1 MNVVTKSDYKKKKR
15 KLREP
20 KSQIE
25 LLVMAIPAI
34 VLLFIFCYIPMVGLV
49 LAFKN
54 YKIGLGIMGSPW
66 VGIANFKFFFESSD
80 AVRVIRNTLGY
91 NAMFI
96 VFGTIVQIILAIML
110 SIVTNKK
117 ALKFYQTSMFLPYFL
132 SWVAVAYMALTLL
145 DFNSGVFNTALR
157 GLGMD
162 PVSWYSEAS
171 KWPPIIVVANIWKMS
186 GYQILV
192 YYTAILNIDSEL
204 YDAAKIDGCTTLQ
217 TIKNVVLPML
227 KQTVIIFTILAIGN
241 IFRGDFGLFYSL
253 PQSNAALLST
263 TDVVDT
269 YIYRTLVQTG
279 DVGISSAVGM
289 IQSIVG
295 FILVLATN
303 IIVSKIDKDSSLL

>member
-1 MNVVTKSDYKKKKR
+1 MDANVVTKKKKS

-25 LLVMAIPAI
+25 MFIMSIPAI
-34 VLLFIFCYIPMVGLV
+34 VLLFIFCYLPMGGLV
-49 LAFKN
+49 LAFKD
-54 YKIGLGIMGSPW
+54 YKINLGIMGSPW
-66 VGIANFKFFFESSD
+66 VGLENFEFFFKSSD
-80 AVRVIRNTLGY
+80 ATRIIRNTLGY

-96 VFGTIVQIILAIML
+96 IVGTLFQIVLAIILAI
-110 SIVTNKK
+110 ITNKK

-145 DFNSGVFNTALR
+145 DFNSGVLNTMLK
-157 GLGMD
+157 GMGMA
-162 PVSWYSEAS
+162 PVSWYSEPS
-171 KWPPIIVVANIWKMS
+171 KWPPIILIANIWKMS
-186 GYQILV
+186 GYHILV

-204 YDAAKIDGCTTLQ
+204 YDAAKIDGCTTMQ
-217 TIKNVVLPML
+217 TIKTVVIPLL
-227 KQTVIIFTILAIGN
+227 KQTVIIFIILSIGN

-253 PQSNAALLST
+253 PQSNAALLPT

-269 YIYRTLVQTG
+269 YIYRTLIQTG
-279 DVGISSAVGM
+279 DVGISAAVGM

-303 IIVSKIDKDSSLL
+303 AIVNKIDKDSALL